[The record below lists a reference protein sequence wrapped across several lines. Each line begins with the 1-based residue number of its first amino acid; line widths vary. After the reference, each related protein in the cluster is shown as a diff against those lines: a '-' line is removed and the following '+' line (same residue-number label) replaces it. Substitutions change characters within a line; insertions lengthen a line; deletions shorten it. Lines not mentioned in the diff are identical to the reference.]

1 MIERL
6 QATIPQSDNT
16 LDGLQG
22 CQASID
28 KQTAIQSRVLGQDT
42 CNA

>member
-6 QATIPQSDNT
+6 KATIPETDNT
-16 LDGLQG
+16 LDGLQR

-28 KQTAIQSRVLGQDT
+28 KQTIQSRVLGQDT